1 VFTIAATAATRQ
13 PPVRVEAPA
22 GDAAQD
28 LREDLATM
36 ITPLLAGCGRRRDTE
51 ERGRR
56 SATMPAAGGVPEW
69 PKGTGC
75 KPVGSAFGGSNPP
88 SPIRLARP

>member
-1 VFTIAATAATRQ
+1 
-13 PPVRVEAPA
+13 
-22 GDAAQD
+22 
-28 LREDLATM
+28 M
-36 ITPLLAGCGRRRDTE
+36 IRPMVHGLSVADGGRL
-51 ERGRR
+51 RGRH

-88 SPIRLARP
+88 SPIRLASAFVDYTRARVGR